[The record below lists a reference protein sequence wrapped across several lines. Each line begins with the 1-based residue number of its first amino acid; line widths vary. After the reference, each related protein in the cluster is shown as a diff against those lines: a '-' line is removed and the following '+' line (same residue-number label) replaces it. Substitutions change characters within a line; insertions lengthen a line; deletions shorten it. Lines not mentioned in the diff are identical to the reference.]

1 MTLGRAFHLSGI
13 FFLTW
18 NIGVSGRGLHGA
30 LSSDELSVPVLG
42 GRDTLEYEQEI
53 LGRGGASGDTRGSC
67 CI

>member
-1 MTLGRAFHLSGI
+1 MFRGLDKDLKGLIHSGPLRAVTLDRAFHLSGI

-42 GRDTLEYEQEI
+42 GRDTLV
-53 LGRGGASGDTRGSC
+53 
-67 CI
+67 